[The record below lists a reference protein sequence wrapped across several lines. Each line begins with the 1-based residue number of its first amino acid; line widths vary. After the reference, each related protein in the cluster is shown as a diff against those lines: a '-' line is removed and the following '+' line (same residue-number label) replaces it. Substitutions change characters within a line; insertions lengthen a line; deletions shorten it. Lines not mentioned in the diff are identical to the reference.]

1 MLALFLTISLSTGK
15 NLSRGKNIPK
25 ENKNVIQRLACRNIN
40 DVAKE
45 VGEQNR
51 QEMLKQDQE
60 REEQKKK
67 QLQIQNVPKIYKII
81 LTFYSVDAEQCGNNL
96 GITAS
101 GKHIQEGMCA
111 APTSI
116 NFGKVISLSNGQ
128 SYVVEDRGSSKYIK
142 WIDNNTF
149 RIDVYVPSKEQAERL
164 GVQTYTGVIK

>member
-15 NLSRGKNIPK
+15 NLSRGIIRPK
-25 ENKNVIQRLACRNIN
+25 INKNAIQKIACRNIN
-40 DVAKE
+40 DIAKE
-45 VGEQNR
+45 VYEQSKE
-51 QEMLKQDQE
+51 EMLKQDQA
-60 REEQKKK
+60 EEQKKK
-67 QLQIQNVPKIYKII
+67 QLQIQNIPKTYKII
-81 LTFYSVDAEQCGNNL
+81 LTFYSVDAEQCGNDL

-128 SYVVEDRGSSKYIK
+128 SYVVEDRGSSKYIR

-149 RIDVYVPSKEQAERL
+149 RIDVYVPSREQAERL
-164 GVQTYTGVIK
+164 GVKTYTGVIK